1 MQPIKSFS
9 YPNCVV
15 ACFAHRGHLLAFAYD
30 NKISIISVFSF
41 DVVQTF
47 TGHYGKVLG
56 IAWSKDDMRLVSCG
70 NDGAIYEWE
79 VETGQRRG
87 ESVQKG
93 LIYTS
98 VALTAENAI
107 YASANNGV
115 FREIFESE
123 IVREINPKP
132 GSTVPL
138 TCIALARSDL
148 ILFMGNDKGSLYN
161 VQVPFMDAG
170 GGKCT
175 NYR

>member
-1 MQPIKSFS
+1 M
-9 YPNCVV
+9 
-15 ACFAHRGHLLAFAYD
+15 
-30 NKISIISVFSF
+30 FSF
-41 DVVQTF
+41 DVIQTLK
-47 TGHYGKVLG
+47 GHCGNVLNVS
-56 IAWSKDDMRLVSCG
+56 WSKDDKRLVSCG

-79 VETGQRRG
+79 IETGKRCG
-87 ESVQKG
+87 ESVQKD

-98 VALTAENAI
+98 VALTAENVI

-123 IVREINPKP
+123 IVREIIPKP
-132 GSTVPL
+132 DTNIPI
-138 TCIALARSDL
+138 TTIAVARSDL
-148 ILFMGNDKGSLYN
+148 ILFIGNENGSLYN